1 MTLGTSRSCR
11 PGWRRDPRGPPS
23 CRLAAT
29 TCWSP
34 TTGACLSFWRCCC
47 SCCSTPS
54 CTSRLWRTTTPPS
67 ESLPDKSSEHRCG
80 DVNILHEARRGY
92 LIGQLF
98 FFFFFLEASVDWSD
112 RGGIVEV
119 GWFLEAVSGAGHAE
133 KKSSRP
139 DSLQINL
146 LAIMR
151 FNVGLLSLRLHLNVI
166 R

>member
-1 MTLGTSRSCR
+1 MWGCKHFT
-11 PGWRRDPRGPPS
+11 RGP
-23 CRLAAT
+23 
-29 TCWSP
+29 
-34 TTGACLSFWRCCC
+34 TG
-47 SCCSTPS
+47 
-54 CTSRLWRTTTPPS
+54 
-67 ESLPDKSSEHRCG
+67 
-80 DVNILHEARRGY
+80 
-92 LIGQLF
+92 LF
-98 FFFFFLEASVDWSD
+98 DWTALFFFFFLEASVDWSD